1 MMLEHY
7 EENFAEMTPQEKENF
22 LGRFSCLSLESDYI
36 NDLFAL
42 MVYTKYLNTLGE
54 TEPGEVPQVL
64 QIARSLL
71 WDAMASGETVVT
83 DEMIEFQECCQ
94 AAACMLVNSDDSYM
108 DTEEKEDFYHK
119 YFDDWDYDDTFMDM
133 FGHLLYDIVNQ
144 NGESPDRVG
153 ELMENLVESW
163 VAEFLGW
170 DENAPLTGSQWD
182 KRRADV
188 HASPIF
194 CDIIAR
200 LQEDMR
206 EAMSGKPAG
215 ELRERYQTLGL
226 FSEEEL
232 KRFRA

>member
-1 MMLEHY
+1 MLKHY

-22 LGRFSCLSLESDYI
+22 LGRFSCLSLTSDYI

-42 MVYTKYLNTLGE
+42 IVYTRALNTQR
-54 TEPGEVPQVL
+54 TDSTPEVLPL
-64 QIARSLL
+64 AFDLL
-71 WDAMASGETVVT
+71 WDAMASGETVIT
-83 DEMIEFQECCQ
+83 EELRQFEECLQ
-94 AAACMLVNSDDSYM
+94 AAACMIVNCDDSYM
-108 DTEEKEDFYHK
+108 DTPEKEDFYHK
-119 YFDDWDYDDTFMDM
+119 YFDDWDHRSCNSGFLEM
-133 FGHLLYDIVNQ
+133 FGHLFFDIVEE

-153 ELMENLVESW
+153 ELLECWADSYIAEELGMDES
-163 VAEFLGW
+163 
-170 DENAPLTGSQWD
+170 APLNGFQWD

-232 KRFRA
+232 RQFRA

>member
-22 LGRFSCLSLESDYI
+22 LGRFSCLSLESDYV

-108 DTEEKEDFYHK
+108 DT
-119 YFDDWDYDDTFMDM
+119 
-133 FGHLLYDIVNQ
+133 
-144 NGESPDRVG
+144 
-153 ELMENLVESW
+153 VESW

>member
-1 MMLEHY
+1 M
-7 EENFAEMTPQEKENF
+7 
-22 LGRFSCLSLESDYI
+22 ES
-36 NDLFAL
+36 
-42 MVYTKYLNTLGE
+42 
-54 TEPGEVPQVL
+54 
-64 QIARSLL
+64 
-71 WDAMASGETVVT
+71 
-83 DEMIEFQECCQ
+83 
-94 AAACMLVNSDDSYM
+94 
-108 DTEEKEDFYHK
+108 
-119 YFDDWDYDDTFMDM
+119 
-133 FGHLLYDIVNQ
+133 
-144 NGESPDRVG
+144 
-153 ELMENLVESW
+153 LVESW